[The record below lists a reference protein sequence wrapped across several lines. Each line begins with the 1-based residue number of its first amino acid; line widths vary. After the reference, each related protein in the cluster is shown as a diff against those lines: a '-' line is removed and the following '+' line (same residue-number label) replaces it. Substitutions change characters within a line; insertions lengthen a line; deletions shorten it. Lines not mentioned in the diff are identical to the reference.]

1 MRFLEDWPPTE
12 QALRREAASLEAL
25 LLPFAG
31 RLSPLLIGEA
41 EWRRVWERVGGLPV
55 TLAAFPFGFELPLH
69 EPRPIADLGLSLLGD
84 SVSEEFYTAGA
95 RRADADPVTRAIGR
109 LLDET
114 RAEDSALRRVAGRKM
129 MLEYDV
135 PRTPDETAPHPGVFL
150 YPAAGVLIGGAF
162 AERRSDLGVV
172 VDALVAALGWEPDAL
187 ERREAERVFA
197 ALAPGAAIRGVG
209 AFLSRSRAIR
219 LAVTDFRNASELVA
233 FLERADWR
241 GNRGLVA
248 SVAGRMG
255 RRHAFGTL
263 GVHLDVRADGLGTN
277 LGLSFFPSAG
287 EWVKDIEPW
296 QALLD
301 GLGEDGLGTPAKLSA
316 LKETSCGLEP
326 VLGRAGSYLL
336 LRGIHHVKLVLNPE
350 RVEQVKAYVFWLLRH
365 TRPAAAG
372 LGR

>member
-41 EWRRVWERVGGLPV
+41 AWRRVWERVGGLPV

-84 SVSEEFYTAGA
+84 SLSEEFYTAGA
-95 RRADADPVTRAIGR
+95 RRADADPVTRAIAR

-114 RAEDSALRRVAGRKM
+114 RAGDSALRRVAGRKM

-162 AERRSDLGVV
+162 AERRSELGVV
-172 VDALVAALGWEPDAL
+172 VDALVAALGWEPDTL

-197 ALAPGAAIRGVG
+197 ALAPGAAIRGAG
-209 AFLSRSRAIR
+209 AFLSRRRAIR
-219 LAVTDFRNASELVA
+219 LAVTDFRTASELVA

-241 GNRGLVA
+241 GNRELVA
-248 SVAGRMG
+248 SVAGRME
-255 RRHAFGTL
+255 RRDAFGTL
-263 GVHLDVRADGLGTN
+263 GVHLDLRTDGLGTN

-301 GLGEDGLGTPAKLSA
+301 GLGEDGLAIPDKLSA

-336 LRGIHHVKLVLNPE
+336 LRGIHHVKLVVNPE
-350 RVEQVKAYVFWLLRH
+350 RVEQVKAYVFWLLRY

-372 LGR
+372 PGR